1 MSDVRISNG
10 SPTLERMEGRQAEHP
25 KPSACRSLFGP
36 VDHEELSRDL
46 QKHRQELEEA
56 CQRKW
61 NFDFQLHRPLRGR
74 FEWRALEPGA
84 SPDFYSRPTRLPKGK
99 GAGDTR
105 CAPRAACADPAAG
118 QRKRPAP
125 DGNVQPPL
133 LALRTCPCP
142 AARAFGLPCQRHP
155 PLDAAL
161 PRHPLEWLFF
171 AARLPLP
178 LMHGKRRGGIGPSTW
193 VPPPM
198 LLCLP
203 CLALLQHPLYYS
215 FYIRLTYYYFCHI
228 WPCCRAKGLSHL
240 SPPTGCSSVFP
251 PPRLGAPA
259 GCPSVCPPLAPTHAG
274 CPSICPPLVPSLPR
288 LYFQG
293 FLMQQPQDHSIPGH
307 QNGEKSFSTQTGNLV
322 SCLNQRKDSAPKLFK
337 CFFSCHPSSL
347 GLVKGGWGGVGL
359 FSVPWVL

>member
-125 DGNVQPPL
+125 DDSSPQNK
-133 LALRTCPCP
+133 
-142 AARAFGLPCQRHP
+142 RANTAEEEVSEDSHSASTVEQTPKKSS
-155 PLDAAL
+155 
-161 PRHPLEWLFF
+161 PR
-171 AARLPLP
+171 
-178 LMHGKRRGGIGPSTW
+178 
-193 VPPPM
+193 
-198 LLCLP
+198 
-203 CLALLQHPLYYS
+203 QH
-215 FYIRLTYYYFCHI
+215 
-228 WPCCRAKGLSHL
+228 
-240 SPPTGCSSVFP
+240 
-251 PPRLGAPA
+251 
-259 GCPSVCPPLAPTHAG
+259 
-274 CPSICPPLVPSLPR
+274 
-288 LYFQG
+288 
-293 FLMQQPQDHSIPGH
+293 
-307 QNGEKSFSTQTGNLV
+307 QT
-322 SCLNQRKDSAPKLFK
+322 
-337 CFFSCHPSSL
+337 
-347 GLVKGGWGGVGL
+347 
-359 FSVPWVL
+359 